1 MLTIRDKELRMDLD
15 DFNRSFVL
23 EVSDHLIYCHP
34 VSSDDEALSLRKAL
48 TLQGRKY
55 LPLVY
60 CDIASVQGLIA
71 SMTSDDNEHGKSAI
85 KAYCTQNSGD
95 CSTCSLKNYNRDCHN
110 NPIDKAS

>member
-1 MLTIRDKELRMDLD
+1 MKEQQKKEKLKMLTIRDKELRMDLD

-34 VSSDDEALSLRKAL
+34 VSSDDEALALRKAL

-55 LPLVY
+55 MPLVY

-71 SMTSDDNEHGKSAI
+71 SMTLDDK
-85 KAYCTQNSGD
+85 Q
-95 CSTCSLKNYNRDCHN
+95 
-110 NPIDKAS
+110 

>member
-1 MLTIRDKELRMDLD
+1 MLTIRDRELKLDLE

-55 LPLVY
+55 MPLVY
-60 CDIASVQGLIA
+60 CDIASVRGLIA
-71 SMTSDDNEHGKSAI
+71 SITSDDK
-85 KAYCTQNSGD
+85 Q
-95 CSTCSLKNYNRDCHN
+95 
-110 NPIDKAS
+110 